1 VAPLN
6 PKDQHDTPRRRPWL
20 LGGVIGLCVLLV
32 GVLMTAGA
40 VFQPEPESDFE
51 FTQSQLLEETLGVA
65 HDELIM
71 LIISL
76 IVVIQITANFK
87 LLWRIPKHLLLLCS
101 FGLVAFSTFCTVAES
116 LVFPEVLNYIEHLSF
131 MTASILLAIWCWCV
145 FGSKKQEGS

>member
-20 LGGVIGLCVLLV
+20 LGVVIALCVLLV
-32 GVLMTAGA
+32 GVLMVAGA
-40 VFQPEPESDFE
+40 MVVPESDFE
-51 FTQSQLLEETLGVA
+51 FTQAQLLEETLGVA

-76 IVVIQITANFK
+76 IVVIQIAANFK
-87 LLWRIPKHLLLLCS
+87 LLRRIPNHLLLLCS

-116 LVFPEVLNYIEHLSF
+116 LVLPEVLNYFEHLSF
-131 MTASILLAIWCWCV
+131 MIASILLAIWCWRV
-145 FGSKKQEGS
+145 FGSKKRESA